1 MDWLAN
7 VRIEYVVAAIVIL
20 FIARL
25 WLARYKTPIGKSA
38 AEVVESAL
46 VAIILVFLIIRPF
59 FIQVYTI
66 RSASMEP
73 TLREGDHILLNKL
86 VYRLRPPRDGEI
98 IVFRAP
104 KSWTADGT
112 EREFIKRLVG
122 VPGDLIAV
130 KNGKLLRN
138 GKPVDEP
145 YIKEP
150 MNYEM
155 DPIRVPRGKLFV
167 MGDNRNNSNDS
178 VKEGLLDLKR
188 VLGKSIAIFW
198 PPNRARIIK

>member
-7 VRIEYVVAAIVIL
+7 VRIEYVVTAVVIL

-25 WLARYKTPIGKSA
+25 LLARYKTPIGKSA
-38 AEVVESAL
+38 AEVVEAAL

-59 FIQVYTI
+59 FVQVYII

-98 IVFRAP
+98 IVFKAP
-104 KSWTADGT
+104 KSWTAEGV
-112 EREFIKRLVG
+112 EREFIKRLIG

-130 KNGKLLRN
+130 KNGKLFRN
-138 GKPVDEP
+138 GKPVNEP

-155 DPIRVPRGKLFV
+155 DPIRVPRGKIFV

-178 VKEGLLDLKR
+178 VKEGLLDSKR
-188 VLGKSIAIFW
+188 ILGKSIAIFW
-198 PPNRARIIK
+198 PPSRAGITR

>member
-7 VRIEYVVAAIVIL
+7 VRIEYVITAIVML

-25 WLARYKTPIGKSA
+25 WLERYKTPLGRSA
-38 AEVVESAL
+38 AEVVEAAL

-59 FIQVYTI
+59 FIQVYII

-98 IVFRAP
+98 IVFKAP
-104 KSWTADGT
+104 KSWTAEGV
-112 EREFIKRLVG
+112 EREFVKRLIG

-130 KNGKLLRN
+130 KNGKLFRN
-138 GKPVDEP
+138 GKPVSEP

-155 DPIRVPRGKLFV
+155 DPIRVPRGKIFV

-178 VKEGLLDLKR
+178 VKEGLLDSKR
-188 VLGKSIAIFW
+188 ILGKSIAIFW
-198 PPNRARIIK
+198 PPSRAGIIK